1 VTEVS
6 KLHYTQFY
14 IGVCTLAALATIA
27 NINMAS
33 DNLVI
38 VLALA
43 VTFLGL
49 PHGALDFAVAKSLNL
64 VTSVS
69 SAIRFVTI
77 YSAIAASSIVFWIW
91 VPDIALVLFLCI
103 SAFHFS
109 ADWRVTMPFLSRVGL
124 ACTLLCGPSVL
135 YSATL
140 TELFTALL
148 LTTQAANWVI
158 HGMQITFYI
167 GLCVFLY
174 FIIQLSICKKRL
186 SVWQYSEWLTLILS
200 SIILNPL
207 LHFGLYFCLLHSP
220 KHLQDVG
227 VKLHV
232 SVKRAIAISLPFV
245 ILTIVLAAGLYEL
258 FASDNLNADLLRWIF
273 IGLFGLT
280 MSHMLLVRLWHNA
293 D

>member
-1 VTEVS
+1 
-6 KLHYTQFY
+6 
-14 IGVCTLAALATIA
+14 
-27 NINMAS
+27 MAS
-33 DNLVI
+33 DNLII

-77 YSAIAASSIVFWIW
+77 YSAIAALSIIFWIW
-91 VPDIALVLFLCI
+91 MPDIALVLFLCI
-103 SAFHFS
+103 SVFHFS

-124 ACTLLCGPSVL
+124 ASTLLSGPSVL

-140 TELFTALL
+140 TDLFTALL

-158 HGMQITFYI
+158 QGMQITFYV
-167 GLCVFLY
+167 GLCVFIY
-174 FIIQLSICKKRL
+174 SVIQLSMRRKNP
-186 SVWQYSEWLTLILS
+186 SVWQYSEWLTLLLS
-200 SIILNPL
+200 SIILSPL

-220 KHLQDVG
+220 KHLMDVG

-245 ILTIVLAAGLYEL
+245 ILTILLAAGLYEL
-258 FASDNLNADLLRWIF
+258 FASSELNVDLLRWIF

-280 MSHMLLVRLWHNA
+280 MSHMLLIHLWHSA